1 MIATTKRS
9 HDSILQITF
18 FVIGNIS
25 EALVSE
31 HGRSRT
37 IVDHFVKRLETIN
50 PSLVFAGLF
59 GELEELIILPPLY
72 LYPDFKWISSIC
84 RAT

>member
-1 MIATTKRS
+1 MIVTRKS
-9 HDSILQITF
+9 LHDSISQITF

-37 IVDHFVKRLETIN
+37 TVDHFVKRLETIN
-50 PSLVFAGLF
+50 PIIFFAGLF
-59 GELEELIILPPLY
+59 GE
-72 LYPDFKWISSIC
+72 
-84 RAT
+84 

>member
-1 MIATTKRS
+1 MIVTTKRL
-9 HDSILQITF
+9 HDSISQITL

-37 IVDHFVKRLETIN
+37 IVDHFAKRLEPIN
-50 PSLVFAGLF
+50 PR
-59 GELEELIILPPLY
+59 IILRVCLEN
-72 LYPDFKWISSIC
+72 
-84 RAT
+84 